1 MKNDPLCIKE
11 DVCDMA
17 VCNGAMHCS
26 HAVRKSAV
34 LAQQTTNVRAIMKL
48 LNDVRLLLLDVDTP
62 TREQRS
68 DIVHRIAQL
77 S

>member
-1 MKNDPLCIKE
+1 MATKKIEQTILLSKE
-11 DVCDMA
+11 HI
-17 VCNGAMHCS
+17 NS
-26 HAVRKSAV
+26 
-34 LAQQTTNVRAIMKL
+34 IMNL

-77 S
+77 AAAMQIATARGHVSET